1 MENVF
6 NTWRELRETYKKY
19 IDTSLF
25 FSNKMLEDER
35 SLLFDTGDTIT
46 KYPIIE
52 FTPKYKEYKSLK
64 EICEELS
71 LDKKFSEFAS
81 CGLFVNRNSEDSKL
95 YTHQFQSIKEA
106 VVNRKNII
114 VTTGTGSGKTEC
126 FLFPLLYDILIEK
139 IKNNKTKKNS
149 PAALRGLILYP
160 LNALAEDQM
169 RRLRKA
175 LSSENVINWFDTNID
190 KDYITFSR
198 YTSLTPTSGDRE
210 KSSVI
215 KKNNE
220 ELNKIKKDWHLIKTF
235 VAENNDVEE
244 DYLYDIPNT
253 DVGIELCDRWS
264 IQDSPPDILI
274 TNYSMLNV
282 MMMRN
287 DENNLFE
294 STKKWLED
302 SEDNIFHLVIDEL
315 HSYRGTSGTEVAYL
329 IRLLLN
335 RLGLKPN
342 SKQLQFLCSSA
353 SMQESERVKKF
364 IAGFFGLSESEV
376 LERFTIIK
384 DENINLNKEN
394 PNKLNAND
402 FLNLNQYSKD
412 KIETIFEEKK
422 ILVTLKYFLIK
433 PKEAN
438 EIARLIFPDNTIDD
452 ALIAF
457 ENLLQVLTSLK
468 DNKNNTLQP
477 IRAHLFFR
485 NVDGLWACSNPNCSE
500 IDNSFKYQGRNIGKL
515 YKRPQTKCQ
524 CGSIILELLNCR
536 QCGEVYSNSW
546 IKKENH
552 TPNSGYPML
561 QNYSIDK
568 DKYVNRVIFN
578 NVNNKISTEDLENNK
593 DFESWKFINIDY
605 QNNEYLYERFGN
617 NALVF
622 RPDTSYKSQYPNI
635 CICCGSKLRDD
646 KVNENSLT
654 PIHRHYTGV
663 QKVNQLMADI
673 LVRTLAEKE
682 EKNAKLVLFSDS
694 RQAAAKLS
702 AGIEMDHYKDMVRSF
717 LLSKIE
723 SNSEIYNLLI
733 NFLNDEISKN
743 DEIIL
748 INAKRK
754 NDDVSELFDEILMY
768 LRHKNQTEYDN
779 LKKKIFQMKNKGISI
794 DDLVSTTAY
803 EILHTGTNPGGPK
816 DSLSKDM
823 HKENWENQ
831 ANFEVKYFKEYSD
844 QNLYNKTI
852 SSLKNEIIIGL
863 LAGNRRSFEALN
875 IGYINPILNGV
886 LPYDKAFILNCIKL
900 LGESYRIDSTDNRI
914 TGDSI
919 PIKLWKYARKC
930 LNFNGYRNPF
940 KENFLEILNDN
951 NLNRNNKFILT
962 GNKLSFVLKTE
973 KDKTYKCRVCSNI
986 QIINFENVC
995 TNCCN
1000 TSLETAFDADVN
1012 RILENNYYLHLI
1024 KQDKFKVRRLH
1035 CEELSG
1041 QTDPAEGRRRQRLF
1055 QGRMMETENNLVEEI
1070 DLLSVTTTMEAGIDI
1085 GSLTAVMMGNVPPQ
1099 RFNYQQ
1105 RVGRAGRRGSPVS
1118 IALTIAK
1125 GNSHDQTHY
1134 NESHRMVSST
1144 PSDPYLEMNRE
1155 QILLR
1160 FVNKEILNK
1169 AFSSLDVHSKSVH
1182 GNFGKDW
1189 DWVKNKA
1196 AVESFILNK
1205 KEEIID
1211 IIKVFKLGTN
1221 LKETEKEIYDKYV
1234 LKLID
1239 NINNA
1244 CEDKVNF
1251 PQEDLSEKLA
1261 NAGLLPMFGFP
1272 TQLRNL
1278 YTKYPDNLNTSN
1290 IVSRNLSLSI
1300 SEFAPGSEIVKD
1312 KIVLKSIGVV
1322 DYKNKSGHVVSC
1334 DGRGLSEND
1343 IYSCTTCKTIYT
1355 ELPEA
1360 FKCTQCSD
1368 GIVTKIN
1375 TITPKGY
1382 LVEYDSNIKD
1392 FDGRF
1397 EFNARAGEVTL
1408 DPNKDL
1414 KKKVYLKN
1422 ILISSNVIPDEGVV
1436 HQINDNNGDM
1446 FFMGKIRN
1454 SNEWVV
1460 KDLLQDRNKIVEN
1473 EQNYALLASKK
1484 TGVLTI
1490 SIDKIN
1496 NQLELNSSDIF
1507 QKAIFLSFGYLIRK
1521 SICHSLDIESNEFN
1535 LGYRISPQSKNH
1547 EIFIVETAE
1556 NGAGYT
1562 NFLNGESD
1570 ENKATEVFITNLLS
1584 DGDVYEG
1591 LVKEDHLNCY
1601 SSCYDCLRDYYN
1613 QNHHHLLNWRFALD
1627 LARLCNNE
1635 NAELDYSQEYW
1646 NSYFENF
1653 LSKLIENKLS
1663 AKLEFIENNYII
1675 VYQDGRKS
1683 IVTHPFWSELHI
1695 QQLISNNNYGIFKPM
1710 DY

>member
-25 FSNKMLEDER
+25 FSNKRLEDER
-35 SLLFDTGDTIT
+35 SRLFDSGDTIT

-52 FTPKYKEYKSLK
+52 FTPKYKEYKSLN
-64 EICEELS
+64 EICKELS
-71 LDKKFSEFAS
+71 LNEKFAAFAS
-81 CGLFVNRNSEDSKL
+81 NGLFANRGPVESKL
-95 YTHQFQSIKEA
+95 YLHQYQSIKEA
-106 VVNRKNII
+106 VLNRKNII

-126 FLFPLLYDILIEK
+126 FLFPLMYDILNEK
-139 IKNNKTKKNS
+139 FKNS
-149 PAALRGLILYP
+149 NTNIPSSAALRGLILYP

-169 RRLRKA
+169 RRLRKS
-175 LSSENVINWFDTNID
+175 LSSENVVEWFDNNLN

-198 YTSLTPTSGDRE
+198 YTSLTPTSGDRN
-210 KSSVI
+210 
-215 KKNNE
+215 KKAVVNKNKE
-220 ELNKIKKDWHLIKTF
+220 ALKKIKKEWDSIKNF
-235 VAENNDVEE
+235 VAENDDIDE

-253 DVGIELCDRWS
+253 DVEIELCDRWS

-282 MMMRN
+282 MMMRS
-287 DENNLFE
+287 DENNIFE
-294 STKKWLED
+294 STKKWLKE

-329 IRLLLN
+329 LRLLLD
-335 RLGLKPN
+335 RIGLKPN

-364 IAGFFGLSESEV
+364 IAGFFGLSEREV
-376 LERFTIIK
+376 EEKFSIIK
-384 DENINLNKEN
+384 DENSNEVKEK
-394 PNKLNAND
+394 PRSLIAND
-402 FLNLNQYSKD
+402 FLRINEYSTDEIQSIFNQYD
-412 KIETIFEEKK
+412 
-422 ILVTLKYFLIK
+422 LLNTLRYYLSK

-438 EIARLIFPDNTIDD
+438 EIAGLIFPNDTHEEAIK
-452 ALIAF
+452 AF
-457 ENLLQVLTSLK
+457 ESILYVLTDLK
-468 DNKNNTLQP
+468 DEKGNTLQP
-477 IRAHLFFR
+477 LRAHLFFR
-485 NVDGLWACSNPNCSE
+485 NVDGLWACSNPCCSE
-500 IDNSFKYQGRNIGKL
+500 VGDDFKFDNRNIGKL

-536 QCGEVYSNSW
+536 QCGEIYLNSW
-546 IKKENH
+546 IKKENQDIKS
-552 TPNSGYPML
+552 TSQML
-561 QNYSIDK
+561 QNFSIDK
-568 DKYVNRVIFN
+568 DKYVNRVIYN
-578 NVNNKISTEDLENNK
+578 NVKSKISIEDLESNK
-593 DFESWKFINIDY
+593 DFEPWRFINIDY
-605 QNNEYLYERFGN
+605 QNSEYLPERLGN

-622 RPDTSYKSQYPNI
+622 RPDSSYKSLYPNI
-635 CICCGSKLRDD
+635 CVCCGAKLRDD
-646 KVNENSLT
+646 KVDENSLT

-673 LVRTLAEKE
+673 LVRTLAAKD

-723 SNSEIYNLLI
+723 SNSKIYDLLSNYLKDSI
-733 NFLNDEISKN
+733 SKEDRKELREYKKGNDEISDLYDKIETYLD
-743 DEIIL
+743 DE
-748 INAKRK
+748 
-754 NDDVSELFDEILMY
+754 DPMVFED
-768 LRHKNQTEYDN
+768 
-779 LKKKIFQMKNKGISI
+779 LKKEINNKKNKGITI
-794 DDLVSTTAY
+794 DDLVSKTAY

-816 DSLSKDM
+816 DSLARDL
-823 HKENWENQ
+823 HKENWNNQ
-831 ANFEVKYFKEYSD
+831 ADFDVKYFKQYSD
-844 QNLYNKTI
+844 ENLYNKTI
-852 SSLKNEIIIGL
+852 TSLKNEIIIGL

-875 IGYINPILNGV
+875 IGYIHPILSGD
-886 LPYDKAFILNCIKL
+886 LPYDRAFVLNCIKL
-900 LGESYRIDSTDNRI
+900 LGESYRIESTDNKNS
-914 TGDSI
+914 GDSI
-919 PIKLWKYARKC
+919 PLKVWKYARKC
-930 LNFNGYRNPF
+930 LDFNGYKNPF
-940 KENFLEILNDN
+940 KENFLEILSENK
-951 NLNRNNKFILT
+951 LNRNNKFILT
-962 GNKLSFVLKTE
+962 GNKLNFVLKTD
-973 KDKTYKCRVCSNI
+973 KDNTYKCNVCSNI

-1000 TSLETAFDADVN
+1000 TSLELAIDEDVN
-1012 RILENNYYLHLI
+1012 RILENNYYLHII
-1024 KQDKFKVRRLH
+1024 KQDKFEIRRLH

-1118 IALTIAK
+1118 LALTIAK

-1169 AFSSLDVHSKSVH
+1169 AFSSLEVNSKSVH
-1182 GNFGKDW
+1182 GNFGKDR
-1189 DWVKNKA
+1189 DWKNNKI
-1196 AVESFILNK
+1196 VINRYILNNK
-1205 KEEIID
+1205 SIILN
-1211 IIKVFKLGTN
+1211 IIKVFKVGTK
-1221 LKETEKEIYDKYV
+1221 LLESEEEIYFKHV
-1234 LKLID
+1234 CKLIE
-1239 NINNA
+1239 NIDKA

-1251 PQEDLSEKLA
+1251 PQEELSEKLA

-1278 YTKYPDNLNTSN
+1278 YTKYPDKLNTTN
-1290 IVSRNLSLSI
+1290 IVSRNLGLSI

-1312 KIVLKSIGVV
+1312 KVVLKSIGVV
-1322 DYKNKSGHVVSC
+1322 DYKNENGRLVTK
-1334 DGRGLSEND
+1334 DGRGRSEND
-1343 IYSCTTCKTIYT
+1343 IYTCTTCKTIYT
-1355 ELPEA
+1355 ELPES
-1360 FKCTQCSD
+1360 FKCTQCMH

-1375 TITPKGY
+1375 AITPKGY
-1382 LVEYDSNIKD
+1382 LVEYDSSIKD

-1408 DPNKDL
+1408 DPNSNL
-1414 KKKVYLKN
+1414 RKKENLKN
-1422 ILISSNVIPDEGVV
+1422 ILISSNIIPDEGIV
-1436 HQINDNNGDM
+1436 HQINDNNGDF
-1446 FFMGKIRN
+1446 FFMGQIKN

-1460 KDLLQDRNKIVEN
+1460 KSLLDDSNKIVEN

-1490 SIDKIN
+1490 SLNRIN
-1496 NQLELNSSDIF
+1496 DQLELDNNDVF

-1535 LGYRISPQSKNH
+1535 IGYRISPHSRKH

-1562 NFLNGESD
+1562 NYLNGETD
-1570 ENKATEVFITNLLS
+1570 KEKANEVFISNLLS
-1584 DGDVYEG
+1584 DGAIYAG
-1591 LVKEDHLNCY
+1591 LLKDDHLTCFA
-1601 SSCYDCLRDYYN
+1601 SCYDCLRDYYN
-1613 QNHHHLLNWRFALD
+1613 QNHHNLLNWRYALD
-1627 LARLCNNE
+1627 LARLCSDM
-1635 NAELDYSQEYW
+1635 NAKMDYSQDYW
-1646 NSYFENF
+1646 ISYFKDY
-1653 LSKLIENKLS
+1653 LSKLIENRFNARLD
-1663 AKLEFIENNYII
+1663 FTENNYFII
-1675 VYQDGRKS
+1675 YPDGAKEL
-1683 IVTHPFWSELHI
+1683 VTHPLWSNLFIKPLLEK
-1695 QQLISNNNYGIFKPM
+1695 NNANTFNPM
-1710 DY
+1710 EF

>member
-25 FSNKMLEDER
+25 FSNKRLEDER
-35 SLLFDTGDTIT
+35 SQLFHTGDTIT

-64 EICEELS
+64 EICIELS
-71 LDKKFSEFAS
+71 LNNKFAEFAS
-81 CGLFVNRNSEDSKL
+81 NGLFINRGLIESKL
-95 YTHQFQSIKEA
+95 YTHQYQSIKEA
-106 VVNRKNII
+106 VVYRKNII

-126 FLFPLLYDILIEK
+126 FLFPLLYDILNEK
-139 IKNNKTKKNS
+139 IKNKSKVKS
-149 PAALRGLILYP
+149 SSSALRGLILYP

-169 RRLRKA
+169 RRLRKS
-175 LSSENVINWFDTNID
+175 LSSENVINWFDDNLD

-210 KSSVI
+210 NSNVI
-215 KKNNE
+215 KKNKE
-220 ELNKIKKDWHLIKTF
+220 ELRKIKNEWNSIKKF
-235 VAENNDVEE
+235 VSENNNIDE
-244 DYLYDIPNT
+244 DYLYDIPNK
-253 DVGIELCDRWS
+253 DVDIELCDRWS

-294 STKKWLED
+294 STKKWLEE
-302 SEDNIFHLVIDEL
+302 SEDNVFHLVIDEL

-335 RLGLKPN
+335 RLGLSPN

-364 IAGFFGLSESEV
+364 IAGFFGLSEAEV
-376 LERFTIIK
+376 AAKFSIIK
-384 DENINLNKEN
+384 DENSHTVKQK
-394 PNKLNAND
+394 PDTLNAKD
-402 FLNLNQYSKD
+402 FLKNNEYSTDQMLATFEKNDILNNLKFYLN
-412 KIETIFEEKK
+412 
-422 ILVTLKYFLIK
+422 K

-438 EIARLIFPDNTIDD
+438 EVASLIFPENTFEEAIT
-452 ALIAF
+452 AF
-457 ENLLQVLTSLK
+457 ESILNVLTSLK
-468 DNKNNTLQP
+468 DNKGNTLQP

-500 IDNSFKYQGRNIGKL
+500 VDNQFMFDGRNIGKL
-515 YKRPQTKCQ
+515 YKRPQSKCQ
-524 CGSIILELLNCR
+524 CGSVVLELLNCR

-552 TPNSGYPML
+552 TPNSAYPML

-578 NVNNKISTEDLENNK
+578 NINNKISIEDLENNK

-605 QNNEYLYERFGN
+605 QNNEYLYERIGN

-646 KVNENSLT
+646 KVDENSLT

-673 LVRTLAEKE
+673 LVRTLAKKE
-682 EKNAKLVLFSDS
+682 EKSAKLVLFSDS

-702 AGIEMDHYKDMVRSF
+702 AGIEMDHYKDMVRSI
-717 LLSKIE
+717 LLFKIE
-723 SNSEIYNLLI
+723 SNSEIYDLLI
-733 NFLNDEISKN
+733 SFLENNISK
-743 DEIIL
+743 E
-748 INAKRK
+748 
-754 NDDVSELFDEILMY
+754 
-768 LRHKNQTEYDN
+768 
-779 LKKKIFQMKNKGISI
+779 KKKVLREYKNRNPKISVLYDKIDTYFDDEDSNGFKELVNEINRNRNHGISI
-794 DDLVSTTAY
+794 DDLVSNAAY

-831 ANFEVKYFKEYSD
+831 ADFEVKYFKEYSD

-875 IGYINPILNGV
+875 IGYVNTILNGV
-886 LPYDKAFILNCIKL
+886 LPYDKAFILNCLKL

-940 KENFLEILNDN
+940 KENFLQILNDN
-951 NLNRNNKFILT
+951 NLNRDNKFILT
-962 GNKLSFVLKTE
+962 GNKLNFVLKTE
-973 KDKTYKCRVCSNI
+973 NDKTYKCKVCSNI
-986 QIINFENVC
+986 LIINFENVC

-1000 TSLETAFDADVN
+1000 TSLEKAFDEDVN

-1169 AFSSLDVHSKSVH
+1169 AFSILDVHSKSVH

-1189 DWVKNKA
+1189 DWDKNKV

-1205 KEEIID
+1205 KDEILD

-1234 LKLID
+1234 LKLIE
-1239 NINNA
+1239 NIDNA
-1244 CEDKVNF
+1244 CKDKVNF

-1261 NAGLLPMFGFP
+1261 SAGLLPMFGFP

-1278 YTKYPDNLNTSN
+1278 YTKYPDKLNTTN

-1312 KIVLKSIGVV
+1312 KVVLKSIGVV
-1322 DYKNKSGHVVSC
+1322 DYKNKNGHIVSC

-1355 ELPEA
+1355 EFPES

-1368 GIVTKIN
+1368 GIVTRIN

-1446 FFMGKIRN
+1446 FLMGKIRN

-1490 SIDKIN
+1490 TVDKIN
-1496 NQLELNSSDIF
+1496 NNLELNNNDVF
-1507 QKAIFLSFGYLIRK
+1507 QKAIFLSFWYLIR
-1521 SICHSLDIESNEFN
+1521 NA
-1535 LGYRISPQSKNH
+1535 SP
-1547 EIFIVETAE
+1547 
-1556 NGAGYT
+1556 
-1562 NFLNGESD
+1562 
-1570 ENKATEVFITNLLS
+1570 
-1584 DGDVYEG
+1584 
-1591 LVKEDHLNCY
+1591 
-1601 SSCYDCLRDYYN
+1601 
-1613 QNHHHLLNWRFALD
+1613 
-1627 LARLCNNE
+1627 
-1635 NAELDYSQEYW
+1635 
-1646 NSYFENF
+1646 F
-1653 LSKLIENKLS
+1653 LSTS
-1663 AKLEFIENNYII
+1663 
-1675 VYQDGRKS
+1675 S
-1683 IVTHPFWSELHI
+1683 PS
-1695 QQLISNNNYGIFKPM
+1695 
-1710 DY
+1710 

>member
-25 FSNKMLEDER
+25 FSNKRLEDER
-35 SLLFDTGDTIT
+35 SQLFNTGDTIT

-64 EICEELS
+64 EICKELS
-71 LDKKFSEFAS
+71 LNEKFAEFAS
-81 CGLFVNRNSEDSKL
+81 NGLFVNRGSTESKL
-95 YTHQFQSIKEA
+95 YSHQFQSINEA

-126 FLFPLLYDILIEK
+126 FLFPLMYDILNEK
-139 IKNNKTKKNS
+139 IKNANTEKSSST
-149 PAALRGLILYP
+149 ALRGLILYP

-169 RRLRKA
+169 RRLRKS
-175 LSSENVINWFDTNID
+175 LSSENVVNWFDSNLN

-198 YTSLTPTSGDRE
+198 YTSLTPTSGDRD
-210 KSSVI
+210 KKAVI
-215 KKNNE
+215 KKNQE
-220 ELNKIKKDWHLIKTF
+220 ELKKIKKEWDSIKKF
-235 VAENNDVEE
+235 VSENDDIDE

-253 DVGIELCDRWS
+253 DVEIELCDRWS
-264 IQDSPPDILI
+264 IQDAPPDILI

-282 MMMRN
+282 MMMRS
-287 DENNLFE
+287 DENNIFE
-294 STKKWLED
+294 STKEWLEE
-302 SEDNIFHLVIDEL
+302 SENNIFHLVIDEL

-329 IRLLLN
+329 LRLLLN

-353 SMQESERVKKF
+353 SMQESERVNKF
-364 IAGFFGLSESEV
+364 IAGFFGLTDIEIDEKFS
-376 LERFTIIK
+376 IIK
-384 DENINLNKEN
+384 DENINEVKEI
-394 PNKLNAND
+394 PTVLNAND
-402 FLNLNQYSKD
+402 FLKINEYSKD
-412 KIETIFEEKK
+412 EIQSIFQQHN
-422 ILVTLKYFLIK
+422 LLNTLRFYLKK

-438 EIARLIFPDNTIDD
+438 EVANLIFPKNTNEEAIR
-452 ALIAF
+452 AF
-457 ENLLQVLTSLK
+457 ENILYVLTALK
-468 DNKNNTLQP
+468 DEKENTLQP
-477 IRAHLFFR
+477 LRAHLFFR
-485 NVDGLWACSNPNCSE
+485 NVDGLWACSNPCCSE
-500 IDNSFKYQGRNIGKL
+500 VDNDFKFEGRNIGKL

-524 CGSIILELLNCR
+524 CGSVILELLNCR
-536 QCGEVYSNSW
+536 QCGEIYLNSW
-546 IKKENH
+546 IRKENQE
-552 TPNSGYPML
+552 TKSTFQML
-561 QNYSIDK
+561 QNFSIDK

-578 NVNNKISTEDLENNK
+578 NVKNKISIEDLENNK
-593 DFESWKFINIDY
+593 DFETWKFINIDY
-605 QNNEYLYERFGN
+605 QNSEYLSERLDN

-622 RPDTSYKSQYPNI
+622 RPDSSYKSQYPNI
-635 CICCGSKLRDD
+635 CVCCGAKLRDD
-646 KVNENSLT
+646 KVDENSLT

-673 LVRTLAEKE
+673 LVRTLAEKD

-723 SNSEIYNLLI
+723 SNSKIYDYLI
-733 NFLNDEISKN
+733 EYLEDSISKEDRKELREYKKGN
-743 DEIIL
+743 NQVSDLYDKIETYLDDEDPL
-748 INAKRK
+748 IF
-754 NDDVSELFDEILMY
+754 EE
-768 LRHKNQTEYDN
+768 
-779 LKKKIFQMKNKGISI
+779 LKKEINNNKNKGITI
-794 DDLVSTTAY
+794 DDLVTKTAY

-816 DSLSKDM
+816 DSLSKDT
-823 HKENWENQ
+823 HKENWHNQ
-831 ANFEVKYFKEYSD
+831 ADFDVKYFKQYSD
-844 QNLYNKTI
+844 ENLWEKTKL
-852 SSLKNEIIIGL
+852 SLKNEIIIGL

-875 IGYINPILNGV
+875 IGYISPILNGV
-886 LPYDKAFILNCIKL
+886 LPYDKAFVFNCIKL
-900 LGESYRIDSTDNRI
+900 LGESYRIESTDNRNS
-914 TGDSI
+914 GDSI
-919 PIKLWKYARKC
+919 PLKVWKYARKC
-930 LNFNGYRNPF
+930 LDFNGYKNPF
-940 KENFLEILNDN
+940 KENFLEILSENK
-951 NLNRNNKFILT
+951 LNKNNKFILT
-962 GNKLSFVLKTE
+962 GKNLNFVLKA
-973 KDKTYKCRVCSNI
+973 DKENTYKCKVCSNI

-1000 TSLETAFDADVN
+1000 TSLELAIDEDVI
-1012 RILENNYYLHLI
+1012 RILENNYYLHII
-1024 KQDKFKVRRLH
+1024 KQDKFEVRRLH

-1055 QGRMMETENNLVEEI
+1055 QGRMMESENNLVEEI

-1169 AFSSLDVHSKSVH
+1169 AFSSLEVNSKSVH

-1189 DWVKNKA
+1189 DWKNNKT
-1196 AVESFILNK
+1196 SINKYILTNK
-1205 KEEIID
+1205 PEILD
-1211 IIKVFKLGTN
+1211 IIKVFKIGTK
-1221 LKETEKEIYDKYV
+1221 LLESEEEIYDEHV

-1239 NINNA
+1239 NIDKA
-1244 CEDKVNF
+1244 CDDKVNF

-1278 YTKYPDNLNTSN
+1278 YTKYPDKLNTTN
-1290 IVSRNLSLSI
+1290 IVSRNLGLSI

-1312 KIVLKSIGVV
+1312 KVVLKSIGVV
-1322 DYKNKSGHVVSC
+1322 DYKNKNGHVVTE

-1343 IYSCTTCKTIYT
+1343 IYTCTTCKTIYT
-1355 ELPEA
+1355 ELPDN
-1360 FKCTQCSD
+1360 FKCTQCIQ

-1375 TITPKGY
+1375 AITPKGY

-1408 DPNKDL
+1408 DPNSDL
-1414 KKKVYLKN
+1414 KKKVNLKN
-1422 ILISSNVIPDEGVV
+1422 ILISSNVIPDEGIV
-1436 HQINDNNGDM
+1436 HQINDNNGDF
-1446 FFMGKIRN
+1446 FFMGNIKN

-1460 KDLLQDRNKIVEN
+1460 KELLEDRNKIVEN

-1490 SIDKIN
+1490 SLITIN
-1496 NQLELNSSDIF
+1496 DQLELDNSDVF
-1507 QKAIFLSFGYLIRK
+1507 QKAIFISFGYLIRK

-1535 LGYRISPQSKNH
+1535 IGYRISPQLRNH

-1562 NFLNGESD
+1562 NYLNGETD
-1570 ENKATEVFITNLLS
+1570 KDKANEVFISNLLS
-1584 DGDVYEG
+1584 DGAIYTG
-1591 LVKEDHLNCY
+1591 LIKEDHLTCF

-1613 QNHHHLLNWRFALD
+1613 QNHHNLLNWRYALD
-1627 LARLCNNE
+1627 LARLCNDS
-1635 NAELDYSQEYW
+1635 NAQMDYSQEYW
-1646 NSYFENF
+1646 ISYFKDY
-1653 LSKLIENKLS
+1653 LSKLIENRLN
-1663 AKLEFIENNYII
+1663 ARLEFQENNYII
-1675 VYQDGRKS
+1675 LYPDGAKS
-1683 IVTHPFWSELHI
+1683 LVTHPLWNDFYI
-1695 QQLISNNNYGIFKPM
+1695 QSLLVKNNCDIFKPM
-1710 DY
+1710 DF

>member
-71 LDKKFSEFAS
+71 LDHKFSEFAS
-81 CGLFVNRNSEDSKL
+81 NGLFINRNSEESKL

-139 IKNNKTKKNS
+139 IKNNKARKNS

-175 LSSENVINWFDTNID
+175 LSSDKVINWFDTNLD

-210 KSSVI
+210 KPSVV
-215 KKNNE
+215 KKNKE
-220 ELNKIKKDWHLIKTF
+220 ELNKLKKDWHSIKTF
-235 VAENNDVEE
+235 VSENDDVDD

-282 MMMRN
+282 MMMRD

-294 STKKWLED
+294 STKKWLEE
-302 SEDNIFHLVIDEL
+302 SKDNIFHLVIDEL

-364 IAGFFGLSESEV
+364 IAGFFGLSENEV

-384 DENINLNKEN
+384 DENINIIKEK

-402 FLNLNQYSKD
+402 FLNFNHYSTD
-412 KIETIFEEKK
+412 EIETIFEKNK
-422 ILVTLKYFLIK
+422 ILNALKYFLSK

-438 EIARLIFPDNTIDD
+438 EIASLIFPDNTEDD
-452 ALIAF
+452 ALLAF
-457 ENLLQVLTSLK
+457 ENILQGLTSLK

-477 IRAHLFFR
+477 VRAHLFFR
-485 NVDGLWACSNPNCSE
+485 NVDGLWACSNPDCSE
-500 IDNSFKYQGRNIGKL
+500 VNSKFKYQGRNIGKL
-515 YKRPQTKCQ
+515 YKRPQAKCQ

-552 TPNSGYPML
+552 GTNSKYQIL

-568 DKYVNRVIFN
+568 EKYVNRVIYN
-578 NVNNKISTEDLENNK
+578 NANNKISSEDIQLSN
-593 DFESWKFINIDY
+593 DFENWKFINIDY
-605 QNNEYLYERFGN
+605 QNNEYSFERIEN

-622 RPDTSYKSQYPNI
+622 IPNSSYKSQYPNV

-646 KVNENSLT
+646 KVDENSLT

-673 LVRTLAEKE
+673 LVRTLAEKN

-723 SNSEIYNLLI
+723 NNSIIFDLLLK
-733 NFLNDEISKN
+733 FLEDRISL
-743 DEIIL
+743 EE
-748 INAKRK
+748 KRK
-754 NDDVSELFDEILMY
+754 IREYKKGNTQISDLYDKIEVYFDEEQPKVFDELVNEIN
-768 LRHKNQTEYDN
+768 RN
-779 LKKKIFQMKNKGISI
+779 KKQGIAI
-794 DDLVSTTAY
+794 DELVSKTAY
-803 EILHTGTNPGGPK
+803 EILQTGTNPGGPK
-816 DSLSKDM
+816 ESLSKDM
-823 HKENWENQ
+823 YENRWNNQ
-831 ANFEVKYFKEYSD
+831 ADFEAKYFKQYPD
-844 QNLYNKTI
+844 QNLYNKTVL
-852 SSLKNEIIIGL
+852 SLKNEIIIGL

-875 IGYINPILNGV
+875 IGYVNPTLIGNLN
-886 LPYDKAFILNCIKL
+886 YDSAFIINCIKL
-900 LGESYRIDSTDNRI
+900 LGESYRIDSADNRNS
-914 TGDSI
+914 GDTL
-919 PIKLWKYARKC
+919 PLKVWKYARKC
-930 LNFNGYRNPF
+930 LDFKGYHNPF
-940 KENFLEILNDN
+940 KEIFLEILNDN
-951 NLNRNNKFILT
+951 KLNKSNKFILT
-962 GNKLSFVLKTE
+962 GNKLNFVLKSE
-973 KDKTYKCRVCSNI
+973 GDKTYKCRICSNI
-986 QIINFENVC
+986 QIINYLNIC

-1000 TSLETAFDADVN
+1000 TSLEPAVEDDIN

-1041 QTDPAEGRRRQRLF
+1041 QTDPSEGRRRQRLF
-1055 QGRMMETENNLVEEI
+1055 QGRIMQSENSMVEEI

-1105 RVGRAGRRGSPVS
+1105 RVGRAGRRGSPIS

-1134 NESHRMVSST
+1134 NESHRMVSAT

-1169 AFSSLDVHSKSVH
+1169 AFKSIDVHSNSVH

-1189 DWVKNKA
+1189 EWNKNKDI
-1196 AVESFILNK
+1196 VEKYIQSKKIEIL
-1205 KEEIID
+1205 D
-1211 IIKVFKLGTN
+1211 IIKVFKNGTN
-1221 LKETEKEIYDKYV
+1221 LIDSEDDIYKKHVLSLIQNIDK
-1234 LKLID
+1234 
-1239 NINNA
+1239 A
-1244 CEDKVNF
+1244 CEDRVNF

-1261 NAGLLPMFGFP
+1261 SAGLLPMFGFP

-1278 YTKYPDNLNTSN
+1278 YIKFPNKINTSD

-1312 KIVLKSIGVV
+1312 KVVLKSIGVV
-1322 DYKNKSGHVVSC
+1322 DYKNKNGHVVSC

-1355 ELPEA
+1355 KLPVN
-1360 FKCTQCSD
+1360 FKCSQCNE
-1368 GIVTKIN
+1368 GIVAKIN
-1375 TITPKGY
+1375 AITPKGY

-1408 DPNKDL
+1408 DPNSDL
-1414 KKKVYLKN
+1414 KKKVILKN
-1422 ILISSNVIPDEGVV
+1422 ILVSSNVIPDEGIV
-1436 HQINDNNGDM
+1436 HQINDNNGEL
-1446 FFMGKIRN
+1446 FLMGKIRD

-1460 KDLLQDRNKIVEN
+1460 RELLENRNTIVEK
-1473 EQNYALLASKK
+1473 EQKYALLASKK

-1496 NQLELNSSDIF
+1496 NQLELDSSDIF

-1535 LGYRISPQSKNH
+1535 LGYRISPQSNNH
-1547 EIFIVETAE
+1547 EIFFVETAE

-1570 ENKATEVFITNLLS
+1570 ENKAKEVFINNLLS
-1584 DGDVYEG
+1584 DGDIYEG
-1591 LVKEDHLNCY
+1591 LVKVDHLNCF

-1613 QNHHHLLNWRFALD
+1613 QNHHHLLNWRYALD
-1627 LARLCNNE
+1627 LARLCNDE
-1635 NAELDYSQEYW
+1635 NALMDYSQEYW
-1646 NSYFENF
+1646 NSYFENY
-1653 LSKLIENKLS
+1653 LSKLIENKLN
-1663 AKLEFIENNYII
+1663 AKLEFMENFYII
-1675 VYQDGRKS
+1675 VYQDGAKS
-1683 IVTHPFWSELHI
+1683 IVTHPFWSE
-1695 QQLISNNNYGIFKPM
+1695 NYLNSLKGTQVYDFFSPI
-1710 DY
+1710 DL